1 MSDKKFYTN
10 EDVQRRVREET
21 GIRMIDF
28 GETDDKKMMEK
39 EFNERSEK
47 LKRMVMLAFAD
58 VDRQNRGEI
67 DARNQSRQKD
77 HE

>member
-10 EDVQRRVREET
+10 EDVQCRVLEET
-21 GIRMIDF
+21 GIRMIDL
-28 GETDDKKMMEK
+28 GESDDKKMTAE
-39 EFNERSEK
+39 EFEQRSAK
-47 LKRMVMLAFAD
+47 LKRVVTLAFAD

>member
-10 EDVQRRVREET
+10 EDVQRRVLEET
-21 GIRMIDF
+21 GIRMIDL

-39 EFNERSEK
+39 EFNERSKK
-47 LKRMVMLAFAD
+47 LTRMVMLAFAD

>member
-1 MSDKKFYTN
+1 MSDKQFYTN

-21 GIRMIDF
+21 GIRMIDL
-28 GETDDKKMMEK
+28 GEADDKKMTAE
-39 EFNERSEK
+39 EFEQRSAK
-47 LKRMVMLAFAD
+47 LKRMVTLAFKD

>member
-10 EDVQRRVREET
+10 EDVQRRVFEET
-21 GIRMIDF
+21 GIRMIDL
-28 GETDDKKMMEK
+28 GELDDKKMTAE
-39 EFNERSEK
+39 EFEQRSAK
-47 LKRMVMLAFAD
+47 LKRMVTLAFED
-58 VDRQNRGEI
+58 VDRQNRGVM

>member
-1 MSDKKFYTN
+1 MSEEKYTSQ
-10 EDVQRRVREET
+10 DVRECVRRET
-21 GIRMIDF
+21 GIRIIDL
-28 GETDDKKMMEK
+28 GKSDKKTMTAE
-39 EFNERSEK
+39 EFEQRSAK
-47 LKRMVMLAFAD
+47 LKRVVTLAFAD

>member
-1 MSDKKFYTN
+1 MSDKKLYTN

-21 GIRMIDF
+21 GIRMIDL
-28 GETDDKKMMEK
+28 GESDDKKMTAE
-39 EFNERSEK
+39 EFNKRSEK
-47 LKRMVMLAFAD
+47 LKRMVTLAFAD

>member
-10 EDVQRRVREET
+10 EDVQRRVLEET
-21 GIRMIDF
+21 GIRMIDL
-28 GETDDKKMMEK
+28 GESDDKKMTAE
-39 EFNERSEK
+39 EFEQRSAK
-47 LKRMVMLAFAD
+47 LKRVVTLAFAD

>member
-10 EDVQRRVREET
+10 EDVQRRVLEET
-21 GIRMIDF
+21 GIRMIDL
-28 GETDDKKMMEK
+28 GETDDKKMTAE
-39 EFNERSEK
+39 EFEQRSAK
-47 LKRMVMLAFAD
+47 LKRMVTLTFKD

>member
-10 EDVQRRVREET
+10 EDVQRRVLEET
-21 GIRMIDF
+21 GIRMIDL
-28 GETDDKKMMEK
+28 GESDDKKMMEK

-67 DARNQSRQKD
+67 NARNQSRQKD

>member
-1 MSDKKFYTN
+1 MSDKKLYTN
-10 EDVQRRVREET
+10 EDVQRRVRKET
-21 GIRMIDF
+21 GIRMIDL
-28 GETDDKKMMEK
+28 GKPDDKKMMEK

-67 DARNQSRQKD
+67 NARNQSRQKD

>member
-1 MSDKKFYTN
+1 MSDKKFYIN
-10 EDVQRRVREET
+10 EDVQRRVLEET
-21 GIRMIDF
+21 GIRMIDL
-28 GETDDKKMMEK
+28 GESDDKKMTAE
-39 EFNERSEK
+39 EFEQRSAK
-47 LKRMVMLAFAD
+47 LKRMVTLAFAD

>member
-10 EDVQRRVREET
+10 EDVQQRVLKET
-21 GIRMIDF
+21 GIRMIDL
-28 GETDDKKMMEK
+28 GESDDKKMMEK

-67 DARNQSRQKD
+67 NARNQSRQKD
-77 HE
+77 YE

>member
-1 MSDKKFYTN
+1 MSEEKVYTN
-10 EDVQRRVREET
+10 DDVRQRVRQET
-21 GIRMIDF
+21 GIRMIDL
-28 GETDDKKMMEK
+28 GESDDKKMTAE
-39 EFNERSEK
+39 EFEQRSAK
-47 LKRMVMLAFAD
+47 LKRMVTLAFAD